1 MLSFTKP
8 AVPPGQAVVV
18 MWALL
23 GGCLAA
29 MPASAQQAR
38 DGLFI
43 TVPNPID
50 DKAVSQV
57 ERKVQEAIER
67 QKRNISIVVF
77 DFNPQG
83 LPSGTSDWNSP
94 NRLAEYIRHLQQGT
108 VPGKNYPHITTIAFI
123 QNLVIK
129 QTVLPVLACKQ
140 IVMSSEVDPVT
151 RQVK

>member
-1 MLSFTKP
+1 MFLFTKP

-18 MWALL
+18 ILALL

-29 MPASAQQAR
+29 MPARAQQAR

-50 DKAVSQV
+50 DKAVSQI

-67 QKRNISIVVF
+67 QKRAITVVVF

-83 LPSGTSDWNSP
+83 LPSGSSDWNSP
-94 NRLAEYIRHLQQGT
+94 NRLAEYIRNLQQGT
-108 VPGKNYPHITTIAFI
+108 VPGKNYPNIATVAYI
-123 QNLVIK
+123 HNL
-129 QTVLPVLACKQ
+129 
-140 IVMSSEVDPVT
+140 
-151 RQVK
+151 

>member
-1 MLSFTKP
+1 MFRFTKP
-8 AVPPGQAVVV
+8 AVPPGQALVVIL
-18 MWALL
+18 ALL
-23 GGCLAA
+23 GGSLVVA
-29 MPASAQQAR
+29 PARAQPAR

-50 DKAVSQV
+50 DKAVSQI
-57 ERKVQEAIER
+57 ERKVQEAVER
-67 QKRNISIVVF
+67 QKRTITIVVF

-123 QNLVIK
+123 QNLVTK

-140 IVMSSEVDPVT
+140 I
-151 RQVK
+151 